1 MCNCPFVVFMFAY
14 VCLRIVVYVF
24 GPTVSGLRFSN
35 SIMADC
41 YFRERKNYKK
51 LCQLLLLKSVI
62 KIKL

>member
-51 LCQLLLLKSVI
+51 VVSINVVEECNKN
-62 KIKL
+62 

>member
-1 MCNCPFVVFMFAY
+1 MFAY

-51 LCQLLLLKSVI
+51 VVSINVVEECNKN
-62 KIKL
+62 

>member
-1 MCNCPFVVFMFAY
+1 MFAY